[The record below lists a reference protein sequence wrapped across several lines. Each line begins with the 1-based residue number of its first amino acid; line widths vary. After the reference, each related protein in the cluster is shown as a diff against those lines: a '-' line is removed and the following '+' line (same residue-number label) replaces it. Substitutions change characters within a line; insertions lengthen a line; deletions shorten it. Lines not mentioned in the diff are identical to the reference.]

1 MQTILETDNNFV
13 CEIDAPCF
21 QSLTQDEIEIVK
33 RSRTQVQFWKGENL
47 AKQGAF
53 ASYILFVIKGL
64 AKIYVE
70 DESDRKYNIT
80 IVQAGDFVGLSAVF
94 EKPVFEYS
102 AVAITDTQVY
112 LVDKSALYNIIHK
125 NSDFAYK
132 MMLRYSNIDR
142 SLHETIKKLIFK
154 QMNGRMAD
162 VLLYLSSERFANE
175 EIFINLSRKDI
186 ADFVGISTES
196 AVKLLKSFEKDEI
209 IKLEE
214 KNIHIL
220 NKKMLEEISKRG

>member
-1 MQTILETDNNFV
+1 MLSVSHSRRDRDCEKESYSSAILERRK
-13 CEIDAPCF
+13 
-21 QSLTQDEIEIVK
+21 S
-33 RSRTQVQFWKGENL
+33 GETGCL
-47 AKQGAF
+47 C
-53 ASYILFVIKGL
+53 ILYPFVIKGL